1 MGINNM
7 YDFSI
12 VDKRINELINKI
24 IFGAA
29 IIILKGEEVI
39 FFKCYGLANKEK
51 NYPITPNSVFRLAS
65 NTKIITAT
73 AAVIAEQ
80 QGLFNLDDY
89 VDKYIPEF
97 KELYVKDEN
106 GNLLDEHPYRITI
119 RQLLDH
125 SSGFGCPPHE
135 SVIYDSLKKEERKDL
150 KTAVNNYAKHPVL
163 AFKPGSNRF
172 YSALMAFDVV
182 ARIIEITSRME
193 YEEFLRVNVLEPLE
207 MPHTAYSYDN
217 IKEEDIVRRSIY
229 DENNN
234 LTQEKDN
241 NETFDGFAPHYTG
254 GGAGL
259 VSTIIDYSHLM
270 MMLTNKGVYK
280 GKRILSEQAWNRFT
294 EKRRV
299 DYPQGGYDY
308 WGCGVQFHLPDWGRL
323 PKDAFCWSGAY
334 GTHAWSDPINGI
346 SVVYM
351 HNTNIPTHGGSEGGH
366 IKMIENSVNN
376 ALGIELE

>member
-1 MGINNM
+1 M

-12 VDKRINELINKI
+12 VDKHISELIDNYV
-24 IFGAA
+24 FGA
-29 IIILKGEEVI
+29 IIIVLKGEDVI
-39 FFKCYGLANKEK
+39 FSKCYGLANKEK
-51 NYPITPNSVFRLAS
+51 NYPITQHSVFRLAS

-73 AAVIAEQ
+73 AAVIAESK
-80 QGLFNLDDY
+80 GLFNLDDY
-89 VDKYIPEF
+89 VDQYIPGL
-97 KELYVKDEN
+97 KELYVRDEA
-106 GNLLDEHPYRITI
+106 GKLLDEHPYRITI

-135 SVIYDSLKKEERKDL
+135 SRIYDSLKQEDRKDL
-150 KTAVNNYAKHPVL
+150 ETAVNNYAKHPVL

-172 YSALMAFDVV
+172 YSALIAFDVI
-182 ARIIEITSRME
+182 ARVIEITSHMK
-193 YEEFLRVNVLEPLE
+193 YDEFLRVNIFEPLD

-217 IKEEDIVRRSIY
+217 VKEEDIVKCSMLGENGNLVQF
-229 DENNN
+229 DERGH
-234 LTQEKDN
+234 
-241 NETFDGFAPHYTG
+241 TFENFVHGYTG

-270 MMLTNKGVYK
+270 VMLTNKGIYK
-280 GKRILSEQAWNRFT
+280 DKRIISEQAWDRLT
-294 EKRRV
+294 EKRRI

-351 HNTNIPTHGGSEGGH
+351 HNTLIPTHGGSEGDH
-366 IKMIENSVNN
+366 IKMIENDINN
-376 ALGIELE
+376 ALGIELK